1 MPKYRLPV
9 LLFFLHSFRHSLP
22 KPSVAAD
29 PAAEKAEEARDSLLS
44 GERPAPRD
52 SVLSGERP
60 APRDSIL
67 SGEWP
72 ASRDSLLSGERP
84 APRDSLLSGECP
96 APQEPLLSGEHP
108 VDSRITD
115 CCRGLGHS
123 GRSVTSQ

>member
-44 GERPAPRD
+44 GE
-52 SVLSGERP
+52 
-60 APRDSIL
+60 
-67 SGEWP
+67 
-72 ASRDSLLSGERP
+72 
-84 APRDSLLSGECP
+84 CP

-123 GRSVTSQ
+123 GRFVTSQ